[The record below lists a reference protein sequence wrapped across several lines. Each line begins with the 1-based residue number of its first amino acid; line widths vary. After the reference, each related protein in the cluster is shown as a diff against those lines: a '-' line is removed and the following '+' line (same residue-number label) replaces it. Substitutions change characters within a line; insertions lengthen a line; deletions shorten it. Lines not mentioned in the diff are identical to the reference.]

1 MYGLSISPCF
11 FLESTRNIPYLYLV
25 KQAPYCPWRREEK
38 QGSSNQAERVVVG
51 KQVQQGLCSDPQNA
65 QARSSIELSPTFQ
78 SQPGTKLTGGPQT
91 PEYAFCG
98 QAALS
103 TQGI

>member
-11 FLESTRNIPYLYLV
+11 FLESAGNPYLV
-25 KQAPYCPWRREEK
+25 KQAHIVLGSEKESKIQATK
-38 QGSSNQAERVVVG
+38 QGRGTEM
-51 KQVQQGLCSDPQNA
+51 QQGVCSDPQIA
-65 QARSSIELSPTFQ
+65 QARSSIELSPAFQ